1 MLNEHGEDFEQERLR
16 LVIEGTRLGMWDWNP
31 QTDEVVFNDLWAEML
46 GHRIEE
52 IPFTLESWSSRV
64 HPDDLDGCYA
74 DITRHI
80 NGETSFYENI
90 HRMRHK
96 DGSWRYILDRGRIV
110 ERDADGNPTRFTGTH
125 TDLTPQIEA
134 ELAAKEALKAKDRF
148 LARVSHEIRPPLH
161 GVLGLVGLLDQTG
174 LNEEQRAITAHM
186 RGSGETLLVLIND
199 LLDVTKAA
207 EGKLLLDPTAVDVA
221 ELTGEVAALFHP
233 LAATKGL
240 SVDWRCDDALPA
252 RVFVDGHRLKQV
264 LSNLLSN
271 AIKFTEHGGIRLE
284 ACVDRT
290 AEGERVVFRLEDD
303 GMGIAHPDRPR
314 ARWHRSGPDGRA
326 SPRGAARRR
335 DRRAQ
340 PRRDRDDVRVLDP
353 GARGPGGARCPRA
366 GGHGRRVVP
375 RRTGRRRQ
383 PGQPADRARPAR
395 ALRRQRHGG
404 GRRGAGGAGLP

>member
-1 MLNEHGEDFEQERLR
+1 
-16 LVIEGTRLGMWDWNP
+16 
-31 QTDEVVFNDLWAEML
+31 
-46 GHRIEE
+46 
-52 IPFTLESWSSRV
+52 
-64 HPDDLDGCYA
+64 
-74 DITRHI
+74 
-80 NGETSFYENI
+80 
-90 HRMRHK
+90 
-96 DGSWRYILDRGRIV
+96 
-110 ERDADGNPTRFTGTH
+110 
-125 TDLTPQIEA
+125 
-134 ELAAKEALKAKDRF
+134 
-148 LARVSHEIRPPLH
+148 
-161 GVLGLVGLLDQTG
+161 VLGLVGLLDQTG

-303 GMGIAHPDRPR
+303 GMGIAHPDRVWEAFEQDN
-314 ARWHRSGPDGRA
+314 ARI
-326 SPRGAARRR
+326 AREHGGTGLGLTV
-335 DRRAQ
+335 
-340 PRRDRDDVRVLDP
+340 VRHLVALL
-353 GARGPGGARCPRA
+353 GGEIAV
-366 GGHGRRVVP
+366 HSRVGIG
-375 RRTGRRRQ
+375 TTFEFWI
-383 PGQPADRARPAR
+383 PAR
-395 ALRRQRHGG
+395 AVP
-404 GRRGAGGAGLP
+404 AGLDAPEPAAMGDVSSLAVLVADDSPVNQLIARGLLER